1 MEAIWC
7 FRSSRFAA
15 AAVLAAAAAASSEG
29 ALQDLKLRLKWKWE
43 ITTPHARGINGIIG
57 PEGVLM
63 PPEGHRAQPSGP
75 IIPMIPWAWGVVI
88 SYFQALISLRHLESG
103 FITGIKPGNAA
114 DSPVSQ
120 IDYAI

>member
-43 ITTPHARGINGIIG
+43 ITTPHARGIIGIIG

-63 PPEGHRAQPSGP
+63 PPKGHRAQFEARGWHQNARGADNTNDPKGMGCSKHILTWLGQFMKKTLQARFP
-75 IIPMIPWAWGVVI
+75 I
-88 SYFQALISLRHLESG
+88 
-103 FITGIKPGNAA
+103 
-114 DSPVSQ
+114 
-120 IDYAI
+120 